1 LLAALG
7 ANIKAR
13 DKWGFTPL
21 HAAAA
26 QGSQSLVEL
35 LMAKGAD
42 VNAKNNSG
50 YTLAQL
56 AIAQGHRTIAKL
68 LIAPVGR

>member
-1 LLAALG
+1 
-7 ANIKAR
+7 
-13 DKWGFTPL
+13 
-21 HAAAA
+21 
-26 QGSQSLVEL
+26 
-35 LMAKGAD
+35 MAKGAD